1 MKLIFASG
9 NKHKLQELQSKLPSH
24 IQLVSMR
31 DEGFSGEIEEPG
43 KTLEENARI
52 KAKFIFERFGEN
64 CLADDSGIEIEALNG
79 EPGVYSARYAGENCS
94 FLDNNLKV
102 LKNLKGVHNRRA
114 RFRTVIHLF
123 LEGKEYFFEGS
134 IDGDI
139 TESIKGADGF
149 GYDPIFRP
157 RGKKETFAEMTLDEK
172 NQISHRALAVEDL
185 IQFLSTFE

>member
-9 NKHKLQELQSKLPSH
+9 NKHKLQELQSKLASH

-102 LKNLKGVHNRRA
+102 LKNLAMNIINQAQMSMK
-114 RFRTVIHLF
+114 
-123 LEGKEYFFEGS
+123 S
-134 IDGDI
+134 
-139 TESIKGADGF
+139 
-149 GYDPIFRP
+149 
-157 RGKKETFAEMTLDEK
+157 K
-172 NQISHRALAVEDL
+172 N
-185 IQFLSTFE
+185 